1 MYIPQTYQR
10 GRFWGISSLREVGG
24 FAHVMAIP
32 SLVIIDDD
40 PFPSGFSLEREDGQM
55 QYLEVETC
63 EIVQR
68 VLGLAAD
75 GK

>member
-1 MYIPQTYQR
+1 M
-10 GRFWGISSLREVGG
+10 
-24 FAHVMAIP
+24 MAIP
-32 SLVIIDDD
+32 SLVLIDDD